1 LKSGFRV
8 IATARRVETLAA
20 LEQKGAK
27 ALALDVT
34 SSEEELAKFAAN
46 ATAI

>member
-34 SSEEELAKFAAN
+34 SSSEELAKIAAN